1 MASTSDDG
9 FHEIQLNGKQLVFLF
24 MAATVVSVVIFL
36 CGVLVGR
43 GVRAERTVAQA
54 AALNE
59 TPDILPSEPVA
70 SPSAIQ
76 AGADPRTAAP
86 PAPVDEKSTTVGEDI
101 RPDSA
106 KAAEP
111 REPAEKPVSATAPA
125 PSAPKSEKANSKPA
139 EKSEKSAKVSDKPA
153 AEKSTD
159 KAPEKKTVEKS
170 APKPIAKPIAAPIAA
185 VPSVP
190 KETTPA
196 AAPTSGSATPSDGYA
211 VQVAAVNARNDADV
225 IAKRFNSKGYSAY
238 VEVPPNGA
246 GTVFRVRIG
255 TFKTK
260 REAETIAAK
269 LQKEEQI
276 KPWVTR

>member
-1 MASTSDDG
+1 MASPTPDDG

-43 GVRAERTVAQA
+43 GVRTERTVAQA

-59 TPDILPSEPVA
+59 APDILPSEPAA

-76 AGADPRTAAP
+76 AGTDPRTAAP

-106 KAAEP
+106 KAAEA
-111 REPAEKPVSATAPA
+111 REAAEKPATAPA
-125 PSAPKSEKANSKPA
+125 PAPTAPKSEKASSKPA
-139 EKSEKSAKVSDKPA
+139 DKSEKSAKAEKVSEKPA

-159 KAPEKKTVEKS
+159 KPEKTVEKS
-170 APKPIAKPIAAPIAA
+170 APKPEQIAAASSA
-185 VPSVP
+185 
-190 KETTPA
+190 KETAPA
-196 AAPTSGSATPSDGYA
+196 ASPTSGSAAATPSDGYA

-225 IAKRFNSKGYSAY
+225 IAKRFSSKGYSAY
-238 VEVPPNGA
+238 VEVPPNGT